1 MKLRLEW
8 FNSECFGASKE
19 ESTPADLAVD
29 ELNSVLLND
38 YYWKLD
44 TKNWELRLRDFTFK
58 RLAPELEDKIVNV
71 LKAMDAKPDQIAAT
85 KQQIQ
90 ELLEW
95 LPQN

>member
-8 FNSECFGASKE
+8 FNPECFGTSKE

-44 TKNWELRLRDFTFK
+44 KESGELWLRDFTFK

-71 LKAMDAKPDQIAAT
+71 LKAMDAKPNQIVAT
-85 KQQIQ
+85 KQQLRV
-90 ELLEW
+90 LLEW
-95 LPQN
+95 VSQS